1 MGYKYCTRYHCP
13 CVLLRLFDCVR
24 LCVRRLVRVCKRPI
38 LALLTVFML
47 WKVAGDAIL
56 QRTGLWSLLGA
67 TRHISGAGMAEKALN
82 LDSISGNLVQN
93 VRTKEVRSA
102 DSVAERTRLFHIIV
116 SSLCACALTDGDP
129 GLLLAGPDGGHHV
142 HASVRMTAVS
152 AGGGQDQPPP
162 AEAGRP
168 WSQHGGRGCG
178 GAGGRGVCAGRVL

>member
-1 MGYKYCTRYHCP
+1 MGVVNAVWGRGMGYKYCTRYHCP

-24 LCVRRLVRVCKRPI
+24 LCVRRLARVCKRPI

-67 TRHISGAGMAEKALN
+67 TRHISGAGMAEKALS

-102 DSVAERTRLFHIIV
+102 DSVAERTRLFEYF
-116 SSLCACALTDGDP
+116 T
-129 GLLLAGPDGGHHV
+129 LLFLLFA
-142 HASVRMTAVS
+142 HAHSQMVTLGSFWQDQTAVIMFMRRF
-152 AGGGQDQPPP
+152 G
-162 AEAGRP
+162 
-168 WSQHGGRGCG
+168 
-178 GAGGRGVCAGRVL
+178 